1 MMVKD
6 NKNIPTCYKL
16 ERIEKDLFWVL
27 KPYRAA
33 KIYDK
38 EIYEYNKL

>member
-1 MMVKD
+1 MAKD
-6 NKNIPTCYKL
+6 NKTLQLVINLKGFI
-16 ERIEKDLFWVL
+16 WVV